1 MEKKNGELQKLYR
14 NKKLN
19 ELDKQ
24 GKYITWNNHPV
35 QLTVNR
41 LHKEQYSALIT
52 LNSKLRL
59 LVIKNSLIRK

>member
-19 ELDKQ
+19 ELDKY

-41 LHKEQYSALIT
+41 LHKE
-52 LNSKLRL
+52 
-59 LVIKNSLIRK
+59 